1 MCNGSWFTVLCL
13 DESMYYYVSYPM
25 LIAPEAHSD
34 SVQDKAIKVAIFNSG
49 IEFQV
54 GHSI

>member
-1 MCNGSWFTVLCL
+1 
-13 DESMYYYVSYPM
+13 M
-25 LIAPEAHSD
+25 LIAPEAHSEFI
-34 SVQDKAIKVAIFNSG
+34 QDKAIKVAIFNSG